1 MAKRDYG
8 SALFASEMKKT
19 LEKAEAKGNTVTAIN
34 IRLDKIDEN
43 PDNNQVFNMD
53 DIERLANTIKQDGFS
68 GAIEVFLKDDGRYEI
83 SAGHRRCRAVKLL
96 GWDTIPAIVSQAD
109 DEIKKRKKLVK
120 SNINNRNMRPLDW
133 ARAFEYHKNT
143 LYMEDAKASG
153 RVFVPGEHYNSSK
166 ALSLWDRME
175 EDFGYKRR
183 FMQKYL
189 KLLTLIPELQEMVD
203 KGSLPAMATA
213 ALGDESEEV
222 QQEFLKMAKEQISIL
237 SAGED
242 ENISLPAS
250 SVANIIKSVSAK
262 QGRKENKE
270 KRIEEYQEI
279 NETSNLGNSK
289 PVSVSGDQYS
299 GFVPQ
304 KEVPSPNMEAI
315 SFAPVTSA
323 SFAANNDTQKVSVD
337 TLPMKGQTVPF
348 TKENTFDEAERIIS
362 QSTDISEGSG
372 SIEQHVENTPDIV
385 YADAD
390 IIRVSNEIVLI
401 ANKAEAI
408 KDRDRIMQSLNQI
421 EEMIQVIKTRIEQ

>member
-1 MAKRDYG
+1 
-8 SALFASEMKKT
+8 
-19 LEKAEAKGNTVTAIN
+19 
-34 IRLDKIDEN
+34 
-43 PDNNQVFNMD
+43 
-53 DIERLANTIKQDGFS
+53 
-68 GAIEVFLKDDGRYEI
+68 
-83 SAGHRRCRAVKLL
+83 
-96 GWDTIPAIVSQAD
+96 
-109 DEIKKRKKLVK
+109 
-120 SNINNRNMRPLDW
+120 
-133 ARAFEYHKNT
+133 
-143 LYMEDAKASG
+143 
-153 RVFVPGEHYNSSK
+153 
-166 ALSLWDRME
+166 ME

-222 QQEFLKMAKEQISIL
+222 QQEFLKMAKEQISLL

>member
-8 SALFASEMKKT
+8 SASFASEMKKT

-109 DEIKKRKKLVK
+109 DDIKKRKKLVK

-166 ALSLWDRME
+166 ALALWDRME

-189 KLLTLIPELQEMVD
+189 KLLALIPELQEMVD

-222 QQEFLKMAKEQISIL
+222 QQEFLKMAKEQISLL

-242 ENISLPAS
+242 ESISLPAS
-250 SVANIIKSVSAK
+250 SVTNIIKSVSAK

-270 KRIEEYQEI
+270 KRNEEYQQIKE
-279 NETSNLGNSK
+279 NNNLDSPK
-289 PVSVSGDQYS
+289 PVSGDQYS

-304 KEVPSPNMEAI
+304 KEVPSPNMESI
-315 SFAPVTSA
+315 SFSPIKAA
-323 SFAANNDTQKVSVD
+323 SFSGSSDTQKVSVD
-337 TLPMKGQTVPF
+337 TLPMKDQTLTF
-348 TKENTFDEAERIIS
+348 TKENTFNEAKS
-362 QSTDISEGSG
+362 VTPMDTDVNES
-372 SIEQHVENTPDIV
+372 SIEQHIEVAPDIT

-390 IIRVSNEIVLI
+390 IIRLSNEIVLI
-401 ANKAEAI
+401 ANRAEAI
-408 KDRDRIMQSLNQI
+408 KDRDRIMKSLNQI
-421 EEMIQVIKTRIEQ
+421 EEMIQVIKTRMNQ